1 MVLLSKIDG
10 QLRRW
15 WRGRCR
21 RRNVLAAQ
29 KVNVGIVFNNMLSA
43 EEAVHYMARNGIP
56 EAVALRVLDH
66 AQHRRKDDVRP
77 RPASQPPDASDD

>member
-1 MVLLSKIDG
+1 
-10 QLRRW
+10 
-15 WRGRCR
+15 
-21 RRNVLAAQ
+21 
-29 KVNVGIVFNNMLSA
+29 
-43 EEAVHYMARNGIP
+43 MARNGIP